1 MLSQTFDLVDEG
13 WHRRES
19 RRGRAKRIVKAGAV
33 IIVAPSIFFALVEAL
48 LYPPFVIL
56 IVVFGGLS
64 AFGVYALWIQV
75 RAPDFVSMSLDPTG
89 VLLGRKDGTSR
100 RIPLESLRA
109 DIYLREFIHAP
120 GEPSDS
126 ERVSHRYPVSFG
138 ALFDLKEGRPATLTK
153 EARDGLMTWL
163 PQAGFILKKTSRH
176 KIRGR
181 TVMVMQVYRRPRAR
195 RKPT

>member
-1 MLSQTFDLVDEG
+1 MAPSREPSGKSQTNSQGGCGHHCRPLNLLRPRRSLALPTLCNSDCGLWRTFRLRGVRTLDPSASTGFRVD
-13 WHRRES
+13 
-19 RRGRAKRIVKAGAV
+19 
-33 IIVAPSIFFALVEAL
+33 
-48 LYPPFVIL
+48 
-56 IVVFGGLS
+56 VVS
-64 AFGVYALWIQV
+64 
-75 RAPDFVSMSLDPTG
+75 PTG

>member
-75 RAPDFVSMSLDPTG
+75 RAPDFVSMSLARQGYSSVERMGPPGGSLLSRSGPTS
-89 VLLGRKDGTSR
+89 TYAS
-100 RIPLESLRA
+100 SSTH
-109 DIYLREFIHAP
+109 RENPRTPRGFPI
-120 GEPSDS
+120 
-126 ERVSHRYPVSFG
+126 
-138 ALFDLKEGRPATLTK
+138 AT
-153 EARDGLMTWL
+153 R
-163 PQAGFILKKTSRH
+163 
-176 KIRGR
+176 
-181 TVMVMQVYRRPRAR
+181 
-195 RKPT
+195 